1 MIAARSPRVS
11 SRKDPKQAR
20 SNLLVEAVLDAAVQV
35 LTKEGAQR
43 FTTARVAERAGV
55 SVGSLYQYFP
65 NKAAILFR
73 LQSDE
78 WQRTSA
84 LLRSILEDVSAA
96 PIERIR
102 HLIHA
107 FIQSECE
114 EAAIR
119 TALSDAAPL
128 YRDAPEA
135 IEAKRENAQLFRSFM
150 REALPRVPEKERILA
165 GDLIKMTLSEVGS
178 SFSETPR
185 TEQEITDW
193 SAALADMLCAYL
205 ERLNAQA
212 SVDSSDFP
220 RIGYVII
227 VTSNRRLSVFDGV
240 APNGWTGGVK
250 VPSGSS

>member
-1 MIAARSPRVS
+1 MTDRRSTRVA
-11 SRKDPKQAR
+11 SRKEPRQAR
-20 SNLLVEAVLDAAVQV
+20 SNQLVEAVLDAAVQV

-84 LLRSILEDVSAA
+84 MLRDILEDAGTPPRDRLRRLV
-96 PIERIR
+96 
-102 HLIHA
+102 HA

-119 TALSDAAPL
+119 NALSDAAPL

-135 IEAKRENAQLFRSFM
+135 IHARAENASIYDSFLH
-150 REALPRVPEKERILA
+150 EALPGVGEEARKLA
-165 GDLIKMTLSEVGS
+165 GGLIKMTLSGVGER
-178 SFSETPR
+178 FSQTPR
-185 TEQEITDW
+185 TEAEIAAW
-193 SAALADMLCAYL
+193 SDGLADMLCGYVEGLATGIPA
-205 ERLNAQA
+205 AQGRD
-212 SVDSSDFP
+212 DSS
-220 RIGYVII
+220 
-227 VTSNRRLSVFDGV
+227 
-240 APNGWTGGVK
+240 GG
-250 VPSGSS
+250 